1 MRKKERGVY
10 CGNNAKS
17 KKLTIEKFKIGKPY
31 QCLRKGI
38 GVGLNL
44 PLNTDMVG
52 PYKPLRKRSFFCGKK
67 ANIDKDK
74 YDRMGDPTECLR
86 AGIVIGQKKKADEF
100 FRTRIKKK
108 SKSKSRKRRSKKK
121 SKKKRSKSGSKKKS
135 RPKKRSKS
143 RSKSKRVRKS
153 RRKRKS
159 RK

>member
-1 MRKKERGVY
+1 MKKKKGVY

-17 KKLTIEKFKIGKPY
+17 KKLTEEKFKIGKPY

-44 PLNTDMVG
+44 PLNIDMVG
-52 PYKPLRKRSFFCGKK
+52 PYKPIRKRSFFCGKK
-67 ANIDKDK
+67 SNIDKDK

-100 FRTRIKKK
+100 FRTRN
-108 SKSKSRKRRSKKK
+108 
-121 SKKKRSKSGSKKKS
+121 KKKRSKSVSKRKS
-135 RPKKRSKS
+135 RSKKRSKKRSKSVSKRKS

-153 RRKRKS
+153 RRKVGKS
-159 RK
+159 KTKK